1 MKMSR
6 VIMPIMKGERMV
18 QMAFIVFILFMNDS
32 RNSIQFLEA
41 LGLRF

>member
-6 VIMPIMKGERMV
+6 VIMPITKGEGMV

-32 RNSIQFLEA
+32 KNSIQFLEA